1 MSAAPGDENAFE
13 DPPRTDPLTGEY
25 PVHTHN
31 GEQMKY
37 IYTYAN
43 PQRHGPGQTNTG
55 IQLTT
60 THTYRPFIANRHTYN
75 HRHILHINSKDV
87 GEGEGGHRVNTNTD
101 YVNKY
106 SKVSRSTIDMEW
118 NGTDYVFADDGIN
131 AHTPGDYVIDETNLV
146 FGGISYTELPKDL
159 TDLEL
164 SSIADHIR
172 FLRA

>member
-1 MSAAPGDENAFE
+1 MSTYEAGDEHAFE
-13 DPPRTDPLTGEY
+13 TKTGEGAY

-37 IYTYAN
+37 IYTYEN

-87 GEGEGGHRVNTNTD
+87 GEGEGGHRVNKNTD

-106 SKVSRSTIDMEW
+106 SAQDRRTIDMEW
-118 NGTDYVFADDGIN
+118 DGTDYVFAANHNKGN
-131 AHTPGDYVIDETNLV
+131 YVIADDNQIEGKAIN
-146 FGGISYTELPKDL
+146 ELPQDL

-172 FLRA
+172 LLRA